1 MYLGE
6 KRYKNLVREKTEGLF
21 MKKQLV
27 VMFFLII
34 AVIAAGCIGDTT
46 KTIKQQTELSG
57 VLKLDGSTTVYPIA
71 KTAAEEFMK
80 LHPAVTI
87 DVQQSSTG
95 EGLVKFLAGETDI
108 SDATRAPKDQ
118 EYADAKKKGMGL
130 HMTIISNDA
139 VGIIVHPS
147 NTLSDLTTAQLKAIY
162 FDGTITDWSQLT
174 NGTKKGKI
182 KIYNTDPKISGTAE
196 LFNTKIA
203 GNAEKPYVNGSTI
216 IHPTPKMI
224 PTIRD
229 DPDGIAYTPVNWIN
243 SDVKTVKVNGVA
255 PAQKTILDTS
265 YLLSRKMYMITDGAP
280 TGLKRDFI
288 NFILSE
294 QGQNIVQKEGFIPV
308 T

>member
-1 MYLGE
+1 M
-6 KRYKNLVREKTEGLF
+6 KQHLVILS
-21 MKKQLV
+21 L
-27 VMFFLII
+27 LI
-34 AVIAAGCIGDTT
+34 VSVYVAGCIGGNINTT
-46 KTIKQQTELSG
+46 KQEKELSG

-71 KTAAEEFMK
+71 ETAAQEFMK

-95 EGLVKFLAGETDI
+95 EGLVKFIAGETDI
-108 SDATRAPKDQ
+108 SDATRSPKDN
-118 EYADAKKKGMGL
+118 EYTEAKKKGMEL

-139 VGIIVHPS
+139 VGVIVHPS
-147 NTLSDLTTAQLKAIY
+147 NPVSGLTTAQLKAIY
-162 FDGTITDWSQLT
+162 FEGTITDWDQLT

-182 KIYNTDPKISGTAE
+182 KVYNTDPKISGTAE

-224 PTIRD
+224 PTIKD

-243 SDVKTVKVNGVA
+243 GDVKTVGINGVL
-255 PAQKTILDTS
+255 PTQKTILDTS

-280 TGLKRDFI
+280 GGLKREFI
-288 NFILSE
+288 SFILSE
-294 QGQNIVQKEGFIPV
+294 QGQGIVQKEGFIPV

>member
-1 MYLGE
+1 
-6 KRYKNLVREKTEGLF
+6 

-27 VMFFLII
+27 VIVLLII
-34 AVIAAGCIGDTT
+34 TVLMAGCTGDTT
-46 KTIKQQTELSG
+46 KTIKQQTELKG

-80 LHPAVTI
+80 LHPAVTV

-108 SDATRAPKDQ
+108 SDATRAPKDK

-139 VGIIVHPS
+139 VGIIVHPG
-147 NTLSDLTTAQLKAIY
+147 NPLSDLTTAQLKAIY

-182 KIYNTDPKISGTAE
+182 NIYNTDPKISGTAE
-196 LFNTKIA
+196 LFNTKIT
-203 GNAEKPYVNGSTI
+203 GHAEKPYVNGTTI
-216 IHPTPKMI
+216 VHPTPKMI
-224 PTIRD
+224 PTIKN

-243 SDVKTVKVNGVA
+243 SDVKMVKVNGVA
-255 PAQKTILDTS
+255 PTQQTILDTS
-265 YLLSRKMYMITDGAP
+265 YLLSRKMYMITDGVP
-280 TGLKRDFI
+280 TGLKREFI

>member
-1 MYLGE
+1 
-6 KRYKNLVREKTEGLF
+6 
-21 MKKQLV
+21 MKKRLLILPLLV
-27 VMFFLII
+27 ITVLL
-34 AVIAAGCIGDTT
+34 AGCIGDGT
-46 KTIKQQTELSG
+46 KNMEQQTELKG

-108 SDATRAPKDQ
+108 SDATRAPKDN
-118 EYADAKKKGMGL
+118 EYAEAQRKGMKL
-130 HMTIISNDA
+130 HMTVISNDA
-139 VGIIVHPS
+139 VGIIVHTS
-147 NTLSDLTTAQLKAIY
+147 NPVSDLTTAQLKAIY

-182 KIYNTDPKISGTAE
+182 NIYNTDPKISGTAE

-203 GNAEKPYVNGSTI
+203 GSADKPYVAGTTI

-224 PTIRD
+224 PTIKD
-229 DPDGIAYTPVNWIN
+229 DPDGLAYTPVNWIN
-243 SDVKTVKVNGVA
+243 NEVKMVKVNGVA
-255 PAQKTILDTS
+255 PTQKTILDTS

-280 TGLKRDFI
+280 KGLNREFI
-288 NFILSE
+288 SYILSGD
-294 QGQNIVQKEGFIPV
+294 GQSIVQKEGFIPV

>member
-1 MYLGE
+1 M
-6 KRYKNLVREKTEGLF
+6 KNKNVILL
-21 MKKQLV
+21 L
-27 VMFFLII
+27 LII
-34 AVIAAGCIGDTT
+34 SVIVAGCIGDNT
-46 KTIKQQTELSG
+46 KNLKQQTELSG

-71 KTAAEEFMK
+71 KTASEEFIK

-108 SDATRAPKDQ
+108 SDATRSPKDN
-118 EYADAKKKGMGL
+118 EYAEAKQKGMKL
-130 HMTIISNDA
+130 HMTVISNDA
-139 VGIIVHPS
+139 VGVIVHPS
-147 NTLSDLTTAQLKAIY
+147 NPLSDLSTAQLNAIY
-162 FDGTITDWSQLT
+162 FNETITDWSQIT

-203 GNAEKPYVNGSTI
+203 GSADKPYVAGTTI
-216 IHPTPKMI
+216 IHPTPLMI

-243 SDVKTVKVNGVA
+243 SDVKVVKVNGVA
-255 PAQKTILDTS
+255 PTQQTILDTS

-280 TGLKRDFI
+280 VGIEREFI
-288 NFILSE
+288 SFILSE
-294 QGQNIVQKEGFIPV
+294 KGQSIVQKEGFIPV